1 MRDPKP
7 RKRIEDKEYLKWL
20 TMKPCLY
27 CGSSATEPHH
37 CRWGQGPGHGSIG
50 TKPDDYRSLR
60 VCPACHRALHG
71 TNKDRLE
78 WMTQK
83 IGREEIYEDQIKQL
97 MRWKDKNGEDM
108 ETLLSDMLDWLIE
121 REAK

>member
-1 MRDPKP
+1 
-7 RKRIEDKEYLKWL
+7 
-20 TMKPCLY
+20 
-27 CGSSATEPHH
+27 
-37 CRWGQGPGHGSIG
+37 
-50 TKPDDYRSLR
+50 
-60 VCPACHRALHG
+60 
-71 TNKDRLE
+71 
-78 WMTQK
+78 MTQK